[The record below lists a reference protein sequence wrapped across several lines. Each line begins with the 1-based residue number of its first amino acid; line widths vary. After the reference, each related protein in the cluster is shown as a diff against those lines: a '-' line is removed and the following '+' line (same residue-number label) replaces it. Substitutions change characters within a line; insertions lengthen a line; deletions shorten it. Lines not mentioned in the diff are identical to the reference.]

1 MVTKEISIEFIKENI
16 LNVFLYSI
24 ATVVGLY
31 YNLAADHLGF
41 SDSNGLIYSVVHAVV
56 LLLIV
61 ASFIWIGIIR
71 NAILP
76 FAAIIIL
83 AVSVWI

>member
-31 YNLAADHLGF
+31 YN
-41 SDSNGLIYSVVHAVV
+41 
-56 LLLIV
+56 
-61 ASFIWIGIIR
+61 
-71 NAILP
+71 
-76 FAAIIIL
+76 
-83 AVSVWI
+83 